1 MARLLGSCILMI
13 CFLTSFGCTLKTVD
27 SIETGDKTTVKSKVL
42 IATQKSQ
49 FKGEVVSEIKKALG
63 KNIFYIKVVDVKWLP
78 NESVDH
84 YSAIV
89 ILNRCMAG
97 RPDPRVE
104 SFIDNIQDKN
114 KLVVLTTGR
123 LDSWKPDSPEVDAIT
138 SASTMS
144 ETGVVASTIADKV
157 MVIINSQKNI

>member
-1 MARLLGSCILMI
+1 MI
-13 CFLTSFGCTLKTVD
+13 CFLTSFGCTLKTID
-27 SIETGDKTTVKSKVL
+27 TIETGDRTTVKSRVL
-42 IATQKSQ
+42 IAAQKSR

-63 KNIFYIKVVDVKWLP
+63 KNVFYIKVVDVKWLP
-78 NESVDH
+78 DESVDR

-104 SFIDNIQDKN
+104 SFIDNLQDKN
-114 KLVVLTTGR
+114 KLVVLTTGG
-123 LDSWKPDSPEVDAIT
+123 LNSWKPESPEVDAIT
-138 SASTMS
+138 SVSTMS
-144 ETGVVASTIADKV
+144 ETGQVARTIAAKV

>member
-1 MARLLGSCILMI
+1 MYMQHWSKNSTDNHKADHMQAVVRSGQVINQCLKDDGSFPNNERLSL
-13 CFLTSFGCTLKTVD
+13 
-27 SIETGDKTTVKSKVL
+27 L
-42 IATQKSQ
+42 IYQ
-49 FKGEVVSEIKKALG
+49 GALA
-63 KNIFYIKVVDVKWLP
+63 LP
-78 NESVDH
+78 QSNPA
-84 YSAIV
+84 AI
-89 ILNRCMAG
+89 
-97 RPDPRVE
+97 VE